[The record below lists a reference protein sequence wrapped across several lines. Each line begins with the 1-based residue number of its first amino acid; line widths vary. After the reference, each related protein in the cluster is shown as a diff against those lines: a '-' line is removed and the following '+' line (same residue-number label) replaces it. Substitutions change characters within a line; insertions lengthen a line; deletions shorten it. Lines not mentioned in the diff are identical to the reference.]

1 MGARNGHLEIFRVDG
16 GIDISSLPS
25 VGRSRM
31 YGILHFYLIPRK
43 DDMGF

>member
-1 MGARNGHLEIFRVDG
+1 MGARNGHLASEWMVEV
-16 GIDISSLPS
+16 DISSVPS